1 MGSDFSFGSG
11 PASNVTLT

>member
-1 MGSDFSFGSG
+1 MGSDFSFGNA